1 MDSASTLSEN
11 ISDYNILHP
20 QYAFPIFLLFRPG
33 RTQISMCRVLCC
45 DPCVVSFTQAG
56 ETGMS
61 ALRKFSRAGIN
72 MAATTVVSSAMR
84 VGMML
89 HVP

>member
-1 MDSASTLSEN
+1 MESALTLSEYMFSTHSVHSHHSFSLDWGEHRFFC
-11 ISDYNILHP
+11 ITCY
-20 QYAFPIFLLFRPG
+20 
-33 RTQISMCRVLCC
+33 MC
-45 DPCVVSFTQAG
+45 DPCIVSFTQAG

-84 VGMML
+84 VCILL
-89 HVP
+89 HVL